1 MLRTAGTGYPHC
13 TSTCPFLLYLVQLWY
28 TIGRGQERETEAGLV
43 VEVRLGLGC
52 QALLGVNAL
61 DVYYPHI
68 HKSAPTA
75 FQRTTPTQRT
85 LL

>member
-61 DVYYPHI
+61 NPHI

-75 FQRTTPTQRT
+75 FQRTTATQRT
-85 LL
+85 AL